1 MKRTIKKLSICTLFM
16 ALLSFAIFSFVIKP
30 EASWLGP
37 TSLKPYTQKESD
49 MRAVWVATVGNLNI
63 EPQIGKGDA
72 AISRWKQNYLDILDK
87 AEANN
92 LNTIVFQVRPSND
105 AFYPSKYNPWSV
117 YLSPDGTNPGWDPLA
132 WMIEVTHERGM
143 EYHAWLNPYRASTS
157 TVAKSITSTDPV
169 SKAANIIDYDISD
182 YNAYKESYFKNL
194 RELNPD
200 IDNPALETGETLY
213 QNVLYGTEDKFI
225 LNPASEKVQKHI
237 ENTIAEI
244 VDNYEIDGI
253 HFDDYFYPKTSNY
266 KGTNGNYKGY
276 TFSCEPSVDFADYS
290 RYVATTEGQPLS
302 IYDWRRENV
311 NKLIKSLGELIRAKN
326 EEKETKCAF
335 GISPAARWAPST
347 QSCPVGSER
356 GAEGGMSDSCNN
368 YYSYSDLYADTYKW
382 AKEEW
387 IDYITPQ
394 NYTNLKGDY
403 GKITKWWY
411 DALAGS
417 KTKLYIG
424 TALYQVSSTWG
435 DAGVSEMYF
444 QILYNGTNNYDVDG
458 YFIFSYDSLTTK
470 NGAAAMNAVN
480 KYAWKYQVLTP
491 LYAHYTYEKK
501 IQEESKVTSIK
512 KDGEK
517 IAISF
522 SKVSGAKGYGLYKFS
537 DDETIQFDVAHRVDV
552 KLNNSKPFEI
562 NNEKGYKYVIVT
574 YDQDNSIYQ
583 NYSVVN
589 LDNKAPVVSVN
600 LDSDKYLTGSNASL
614 KIKVTDE
621 DSSSFNVKIQYS
633 DGATYQELTR
643 TVNVNEE
650 LVVDYT
656 LPNKV
661 STDGKFIITVCD
673 ELNTVVVEKSIK
685 VVNEKPTAVFNL
697 KSLTK
702 GKETTFTIT
711 VNDDDKKLDYKVLI
725 SYNGTDFIY
734 EIASDTLNL
743 DGQGNISV
751 TFTAQQVSS
760 TAKIKVLLNDGVN
773 EVEILSN
780 AFEITEEKASSSCMT
795 VVPVQQLMA
804 FSMILA
810 ATTII
815 LRKKGNK

>member
-16 ALLSFAIFSFVIKP
+16 ALLSFAIFSFAIKP

-501 IQEESKVTSIK
+501 VQEESKVTSIK

-661 STDGKFIITVCD
+661 STDGKFIITVSD

-804 FSMILA
+804 LSMILA